1 MNKKQFRRVRPEDF
15 DVEMLLAAAR
25 EGRLY
30 VDDSRKRVSK
40 EEVVYKV
47 RAYVAR
53 IRMFATPRFS
63 ASVDDLWEQI
73 LSCDDF
79 VEILIPGNKARKC
92 RDFDKYSVMR
102 IIGVLREKGVYEQY
116 SDRKYDAILEQPG
129 KDSPYRRYLG
139 MGLDECSLLV
149 EIRRIVAECEL

>member
-1 MNKKQFRRVRPEDF
+1 MKKLQRVRPEDF

-30 VDDSRKRVSK
+30 VDDSRKQVSK
-40 EEVVYKV
+40 EEVIYKV

-53 IRMFATPRFS
+53 IRELATPRFLE
-63 ASVDDLWEQI
+63 SVDDLWEEL
-73 LSCDDF
+73 LSCDDV
-79 VEILIPGNKARKC
+79 VEILIPGSKARKC

-102 IIGVLREKGVYEQY
+102 IIGILREKGVYEQY
-116 SDRKYDAILEQPG
+116 SDRRYDAILEQPS

-139 MGLDECSLLV
+139 MGLEQHSLLF
-149 EIRRIVAECEL
+149 EIRQIVSRFQL

>member
-1 MNKKQFRRVRPEDF
+1 MKKLQRVRPEDF

-30 VDDSRKRVSK
+30 VDDSRKQVSK
-40 EEVVYKV
+40 EEVIYKV

-53 IRMFATPRFS
+53 IRELATPRFLE
-63 ASVDDLWEQI
+63 SVDDLWEEL
-73 LSCDDF
+73 LSRDDV
-79 VEILIPGNKARKC
+79 VEILIPGSKARKC

-102 IIGVLREKGVYEQY
+102 IIGILREKGVYEQY
-116 SDRKYDAILEQPG
+116 SDRRYDAILEQPG

-139 MGLDECSLLV
+139 MGLEQHSLLF
-149 EIRRIVAECEL
+149 EIRQIVSRFQL

>member
-1 MNKKQFRRVRPEDF
+1 MNKKQFKKVRPEDF

-30 VDDSRKRVSK
+30 VDDSRKEVSK
-40 EEVVYKV
+40 EDVINKV
-47 RAYVAR
+47 RAYVSR
-53 IRMFATPRFS
+53 IKRFATPRFY
-63 ASVDDLWEQI
+63 ASVDGLWDEI
-73 LSCDDF
+73 LSCSDF
-79 VEILIPGNKARKC
+79 VAILIPGSKARKC

-116 SDRKYDAILEQPG
+116 SDRKFDAQLEPSYA
-129 KDSPYRRYLG
+129 DSPYRRYLG
-139 MGLDECSLLV
+139 MGLEQHSLLV